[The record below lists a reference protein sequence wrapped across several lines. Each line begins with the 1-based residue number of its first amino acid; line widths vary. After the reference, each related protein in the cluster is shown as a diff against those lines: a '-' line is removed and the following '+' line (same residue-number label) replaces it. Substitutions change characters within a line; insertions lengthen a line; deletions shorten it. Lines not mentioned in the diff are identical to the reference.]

1 MQHVK
6 QGDVHGKQA
15 AGVCAQPVSQ
25 FSDEYLL
32 TAIASGGIWAM
43 DALYQR
49 YSRVLYALAY
59 RIVAHQQAAED
70 LVQEAFLA
78 IWRHAATY
86 APQTG
91 AARSWLCAIVHHRA
105 IDYLR
110 AVRRRSVLL
119 EVTRREA
126 EQAERSA
133 IPDMWEEVWLSL
145 QGMQVREALTQLTK
159 GQRQMIELV
168 YFQGWTQAE
177 VARGYQIPLGT
188 VKARIRRGLIH
199 LKCLLTEKE
208 VDER

>member
-1 MQHVK
+1 M
-6 QGDVHGKQA
+6 
-15 AGVCAQPVSQ
+15 
-25 FSDEYLL
+25 
-32 TAIASGGIWAM
+32 
-43 DALYQR
+43 
-49 YSRVLYALAY
+49 
-59 RIVAHQQAAED
+59 
-70 LVQEAFLA
+70 
-78 IWRHAATY
+78 
-86 APQTG
+86 
-91 AARSWLCAIVHHRA
+91 HHRA

-199 LKCLLTEKE
+199 LKCLLTEEE

>member
-6 QGDVHGKQA
+6 QGDAQGKQA
-15 AGVCAQPVSQ
+15 VAVCALPVSQ
-25 FSDEYLL
+25 LSDEHLL
-32 TAIASGGIWAM
+32 TAISSGGTWAM
-43 DALYQR
+43 EALYQR
-49 YSRVLYALAY
+49 YRHVLYTLAY
-59 RIVAHQQAAED
+59 RMVAQQQVAED

-91 AARSWLCAIVHHRA
+91 TARSWLCAIVHHRA

-126 EQAERSA
+126 EQVERSA
-133 IPDMWEEVWLSL
+133 IPDMEGVWLSL
-145 QGMQVREALTQLTK
+145 QVRETLTRLTK

-177 VARGYQIPLGT
+177 VARECQIPLGT

>member
-25 FSDEYLL
+25 FSDEHLL

-43 DALYQR
+43 EALYRR

-91 AARSWLCAIVHHRA
+91 TARSWLCAIVHHRA

-126 EQAERSA
+126 EQVERSA
-133 IPDMWEEVWLSL
+133 IPDMEGVWLSL
-145 QGMQVREALTQLTK
+145 QVRETLTRLTK

-177 VARGYQIPLGT
+177 VARGCQIPLGT